1 MKTRTQLTHRIKQK
15 ALDVGYV
22 ACGMTDA
29 SPLTEY
35 LDALEHRIRRYPE
48 SAHLYQ
54 KLRDNGYPKK
64 QAEWAQSV
72 IVCLSR
78 YGKYRLPEGL
88 DRIIGKY
95 YLVDGRLPYATE
107 YHAFDAF
114 QTFLNDLGLSVMTPR
129 LAVKWAA
136 ARAGLGQFGKNNF
149 LYTTYGSWIMIKV
162 RLVNERLDY
171 DVPHTPSICPEHCQR
186 CVDACPT
193 HALEQ
198 PFMMDYGRCIAHLSF
213 NLTTL
218 PPENMR
224 DAMGTWVYG
233 CDVCQD
239 VCPLNQE
246 KWEARDTF
254 PQLDDIAPYL
264 TLERLFTMKN
274 SFYEQ
279 MIQPRFWYI
288 AKEHLGVWKRN
299 ALRAMANSR
308 DMAYHGII
316 KEACSDPNAS
326 IRHMAHWA
334 LQHIGE

>member
-1 MKTRTQLTHRIKQK
+1 MKATTQLTNRIKQK

-22 ACGMTDA
+22 ACGITDA
-29 SPLTEY
+29 SPFTEY
-35 LDALEHRIRRYPE
+35 LDALDHRIRRYPE

-54 KLRDNGYPKK
+54 QLRDNGYPKK
-64 QAEWAQSV
+64 QAAWAQSV

-95 YLVDGRLPYATE
+95 YLVDGRLPYATQ
-107 YHAFDAF
+107 YHAFDTFQAF
-114 QTFLNDLGLSVMTPR
+114 LKDLGLSVMAPR
-129 LAVKWAA
+129 LAVRWAA

-162 RLVNERLDY
+162 WLVNETLDY
-171 DVPHTPSICPEHCQR
+171 DTPQTTSICPEQCRR
-186 CVDACPT
+186 CLDACPT
-193 HALEQ
+193 HALEH

-218 PPENMR
+218 PSENMR

-233 CDVCQD
+233 CDVCQN
-239 VCPLNQE
+239 VCPLNRG

-254 PQLDDIAPYL
+254 PQLDDIAQYL

-274 SFYEQ
+274 TFYEQ

-288 AKEHLGVWKRN
+288 VKEHLWIWKSN

-308 DMAYHGII
+308 NLTYQGII
-316 KEACSDPNAS
+316 KEACSDPHDS
-326 IRHMAHWA
+326 IRQMAHWA
-334 LQHIGE
+334 LQRIG